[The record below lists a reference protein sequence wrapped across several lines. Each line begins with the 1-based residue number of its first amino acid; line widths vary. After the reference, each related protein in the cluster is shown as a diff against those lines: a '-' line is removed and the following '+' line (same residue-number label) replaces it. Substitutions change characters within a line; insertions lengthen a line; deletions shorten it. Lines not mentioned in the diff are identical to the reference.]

1 MCDFVTFCP
10 NCGFNIKSFRKKTR
24 DQQMGDYFRKMY
36 SHAPKNDEGFAKSE
50 NDEADVFT
58 ASQDIAAFPKSSGYP
73 AVNNDT
79 VQYGD
84 GFLLS
89 SANAANKKKMSRKS
103 RFFLL
108 VTLIILL
115 PCLAAVLIFSMVIS
129 QNKED
134 DVKAQRASRLSLSR
148 ENNQT
153 VTIEPGVI
161 RYVDNNSVR
170 CTFKSNTDDHIFA
183 VVNNGTSDNNRA
195 DSLSFVSMQYGTGEY
210 MGRPEMKIEG
220 YVECDDSINMKSINT
235 GYKFIKLSD
244 DLGTNCEVS
253 FTIVFDQECDGL
265 FIYDVDF
272 SDTRASCRALAVP
285 VRYGKCVA
293 VVNCSEISD
302 TGSFSA
308 TLVPKGFVPNDDE
321 IYLTER
327 VDSDDVFFYGYDQQY
342 TSVVNHTADISHYL
356 EDSGGIVLY
365 QYENTKDYEAY
376 QNGIIE
382 RSGFSFVKDPQNV
395 NVLIIEEYFGSYIAS
410 PEYMITF
417 FGRIKIK

>member
-161 RYVDNNSVR
+161 RYVDNDSVR

-183 VVNNGTSDNNRA
+183 VVNNGHNTITTFRIDYEKRCI
-195 DSLSFVSMQYGTGEY
+195 Y
-210 MGRPEMKIEG
+210 MHNKPK
-220 YVECDDSINMKSINT
+220 
-235 GYKFIKLSD
+235 
-244 DLGTNCEVS
+244 
-253 FTIVFDQECDGL
+253 
-265 FIYDVDF
+265 DVDQ
-272 SDTRASCRALAVP
+272 P
-285 VRYGKCVA
+285 
-293 VVNCSEISD
+293 NCM
-302 TGSFSA
+302 
-308 TLVPKGFVPNDDE
+308 
-321 IYLTER
+321 
-327 VDSDDVFFYGYDQQY
+327 VFQ
-342 TSVVNHTADISHYL
+342 
-356 EDSGGIVLY
+356 
-365 QYENTKDYEAY
+365 
-376 QNGIIE
+376 
-382 RSGFSFVKDPQNV
+382 
-395 NVLIIEEYFGSYIAS
+395 
-410 PEYMITF
+410 
-417 FGRIKIK
+417 KIKRQPDVIEDVPEKVAEARAAELIKK